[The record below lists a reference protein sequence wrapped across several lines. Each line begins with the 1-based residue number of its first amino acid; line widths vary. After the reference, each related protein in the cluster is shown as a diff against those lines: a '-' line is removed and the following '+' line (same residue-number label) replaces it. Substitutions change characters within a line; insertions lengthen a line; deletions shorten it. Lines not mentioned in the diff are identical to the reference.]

1 MTTPAPDRPLSL
13 AEQARLAAVFR
24 PGPDMV
30 AQWRRLTQLAIDSR
44 PRTNH
49 THRRTR

>member
-1 MTTPAPDRPLSL
+1 MTPAPDRPLSL

-30 AQWRRLTQLAIDSR
+30 AQWRRLTQLAIASR
-44 PRTNH
+44 RTP
-49 THRRTR
+49 RRTR